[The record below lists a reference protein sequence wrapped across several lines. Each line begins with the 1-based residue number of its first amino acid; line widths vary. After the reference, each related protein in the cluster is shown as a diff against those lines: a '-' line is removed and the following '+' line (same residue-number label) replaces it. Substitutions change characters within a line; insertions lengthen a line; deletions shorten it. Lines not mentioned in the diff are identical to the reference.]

1 MASTTPTPTAFFD
14 FVGLRPELRLMIFE
28 ELENN
33 DLCNMRLISR
43 QLFGETNEEFGKRF
57 LNKIKILGK
66 VSKVKQ
72 IHDILRHPFMA
83 QSKLRIRELR
93 VDYPTPVDLAI
104 EHRVVVEDWLPSEE
118 LARHL
123 LNAIPKSRST
133 IQTTEKK
140 LNSTASTKSP
150 RKIRPLPRSSCLRS
164 AT

>member
-1 MASTTPTPTAFFD
+1 MTLKDDNQQKRTATSRKVSLTTFGNRNPLCHSSIATAFARLRSTTYLHTRPQLRAMASTTPTPTAFFD
-14 FVGLRPELRLMIFE
+14 FAGLRPELRLMVFE
-28 ELENN
+28 ELENI

-93 VDYPTPVDLAI
+93 V
-104 EHRVVVEDWLPSEE
+104 LPY
-118 LARHL
+118 
-123 LNAIPKSRST
+123 
-133 IQTTEKK
+133 
-140 LNSTASTKSP
+140 
-150 RKIRPLPRSSCLRS
+150 SS
-164 AT
+164 